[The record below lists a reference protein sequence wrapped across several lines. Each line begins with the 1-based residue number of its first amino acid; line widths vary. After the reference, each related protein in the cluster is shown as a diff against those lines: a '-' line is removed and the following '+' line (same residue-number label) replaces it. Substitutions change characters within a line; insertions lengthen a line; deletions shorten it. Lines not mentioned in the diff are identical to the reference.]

1 MRDCE
6 QVRLDDGTEVE
17 LRPIRAA
24 DAPLLQSGFLR
35 LSERTRYLR
44 FHGARTELTAE
55 ELRYLAEVDGERHVA
70 LIAFTA
76 PGEMAGVGQF
86 VRATPLAPDAEV
98 ALVVADDLQGK
109 GLGRALLSRLWK
121 AARAR
126 NIGRF
131 TGLVL
136 EENRTMRRF
145 LHQLG
150 ARVGLASYGVC
161 EIELPLI

>member
-1 MRDCE
+1 MSDCE
-6 QVRLDDGTEVE
+6 HLRLDDGTEVE
-17 LRPIRAA
+17 LRAMRPA
-24 DAPLLQSGFLR
+24 DARLLQSGFLR

-44 FHGARTELTAE
+44 FHGPRTELSAE

-70 LIAFTA
+70 MVALTA
-76 PGEMAGVGQF
+76 SGQMAGVGQF
-86 VRATPLAPDAEV
+86 IRATLAAPDAEL

-109 GLGRALLSRLWK
+109 GLGRALLSRLWN

-126 NIGRF
+126 NVARF

-145 LHQLG
+145 LRQLG
-150 ARVGLASYGVC
+150 ARVGLSSYGVC
-161 EIELPLI
+161 EIEIPLT